1 MLFARRVCEDAYLF
15 MERELMI
22 SGIGGQG
29 VQLCAQVIARAA
41 TAEGRHVLLFG
52 LYGGQMRGGSTES
65 TVIIA
70 DAPISSPP
78 IVSHSWS
85 AIVMHH
91 QYWEGLRAKLRPGA
105 IVVVNAPLFEGAIDR
120 ATHRVFDVD
129 ASGTAA
135 ALGSILAA
143 SMVITGAYAAIT
155 GIVALD
161 SLIVAM
167 RDSLPPYRRQ
177 HAELNEKALQAGYG
191 LAPVNAAPAWM

>member
-1 MLFARRVCEDAYLF
+1 VI
-15 MERELMI
+15 ERELMI

-65 TVIIA
+65 TVVVA
-70 DAPISSPP
+70 DAPVSAPP
-78 IVSHSWS
+78 IVSHTWS

-91 QYWEGLRAKLRPGA
+91 QYWDSLRAKLRPSA
-105 IVVVNAPLFEGAIDR
+105 AVVVNSPLFEGEVDR
-120 ATHRVFDVD
+120 TVHRVFEVD
-129 ASGTAA
+129 ATGTAN
-135 ALGSILAA
+135 ALGSVLAA

-155 GIVALD
+155 GLVSLDALVA
-161 SLIVAM
+161 AM

-177 HAELNEKALQAGYG
+177 HAELNERALRKGYE
-191 LAPVNAAPAWM
+191 LMERNVVPAWLNGA

>member
-1 MLFARRVCEDAYLF
+1 

-65 TVIIA
+65 TVVVA
-70 DAPISSPP
+70 DGPVSSPP
-78 IVSHSWS
+78 IVSHTWS

-91 QYWEGLRAKLRPGA
+91 QYWDNLRAKLQPSA
-105 IVVVNAPLFEGAIDR
+105 AVVVNSPLFEGDIDR
-120 ATHRVFDVD
+120 SAYRVFDID
-129 ASGTAA
+129 ATGIAS
-135 ALGSILAA
+135 ALGSLLAA

-155 GIVALD
+155 GLVRLESLVA
-161 SLIVAM
+161 AM
-167 RDSLPPYRRQ
+167 RQCLPPYRKQ
-177 HAELNEKALQAGYG
+177 HAELNEKALREGYG
-191 LAPVNAAPAWM
+191 LVAKGVAPAWV